1 MIIDMKDF
9 MRNIWLVALLFGSL
23 QSMAGDQLPHDTIYY
38 YSTWEQMYD
47 LTPRLQIV
55 DPYIEQVSPIELH
68 FYVSAEQAD
77 AVSEEDNIAVSLG
90 DSVMLI
96 NAAYLRK
103 NFKGDANRLSGCVP
117 VFFNDKVAYAVYT
130 ADPSVKEILFGSSE
144 YDDLILD
151 YYYIDFQ
158 NHQVKRVT
166 SSVLSS
172 LLEDYHDL
180 KMRYEGMKDYKKRPI
195 IEYFFLKYIERASQD
210 LQRPSIFNFVE

>member
-1 MIIDMKDF
+1 MKDF
-9 MRNIWLVALLFGSL
+9 MRNIWLVALLIGSL
-23 QSMAGDQLPHDTIYY
+23 QSLAGELPHDTVYY

-77 AVSEEDNIAVSLG
+77 MVSIEENIAVSLG

-96 NAAYLRK
+96 NTGYLRK

-117 VFFNDKVAYAVYT
+117 VFFNDKVAYAIYT

-144 YDDLILD
+144 YDDLVLD

-158 NHQVKRVT
+158 DHKVKRVT
-166 SSVLSS
+166 SSVLSA

-195 IEYFFLKYIERASQD
+195 IEYYFLQYIERASQD
-210 LQRPSIFNFVE
+210 VLRPSIFNFVE